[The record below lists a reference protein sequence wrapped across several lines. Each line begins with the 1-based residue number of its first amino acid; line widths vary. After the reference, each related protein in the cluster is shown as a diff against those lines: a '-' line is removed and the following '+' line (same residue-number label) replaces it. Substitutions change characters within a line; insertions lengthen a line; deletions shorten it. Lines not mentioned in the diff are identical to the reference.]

1 MFERGIDSG
10 ILFARWLWYEWV
22 KKPLVGRHLAV
33 ACRLL
38 SPQLTREMAVDGF
51 SKRASL
57 NDDAWS
63 ERGGLPGVSWMS
75 PGLDMV

>member
-1 MFERGIDSG
+1 M
-10 ILFARWLWYEWV
+10 

-38 SPQLTREMAVDGF
+38 SPQLTREMALDGF